1 MTKQQLID
9 GVIFTMPNNNT
20 LAYKMCG
27 GSTESAYIGHFMVMN
42 DGVSVNRFSSHECNV
57 EAVGSKLLSVY
68 TFVMGVRIQKVFRI
82 EDLTPFLEEDRE

>member
-9 GVIFTMPNNNT
+9 GVLFTMPNNNKS
-20 LAYKMCG
+20 AYKMCEG
-27 GSTESAYIGHFMVMN
+27 DTDRAYIEHFLVMV

-57 EAVGSKLLSVY
+57 EAVGTKFLTVY

-82 EDLTPFLEEDRE
+82 EDLTPLLEEDRE